1 MKKFAFNA
9 IATIALAFG
18 LAVASSSVAIDSAQ
32 AQNLKRN
39 VCKGADLSLSG
50 GGGNC
55 DEGAGE
61 GKLNNLIRQIVNII
75 SVIVGIVAVIM
86 IMYGGFRYITSGGD
100 SGNVGT
106 AKNIIIYALVGLII
120 VALAQIIVRF
130 ILGKLP
136 G

>member
-1 MKKFAFNA
+1 MRRYFVSALVVLATAFSLVVFAA
-9 IATIALAFG
+9 PAADTAK
-18 LAVASSSVAIDSAQ
+18 AQ
-32 AQNLKRN
+32 DLKRN

-55 DEGAGE
+55 GENAGE
-61 GKLNNLIRQIVNII
+61 GKLNRLIRQIVNII

-86 IMYGGFRYITSGGD
+86 IIYGGFRYITSGGD
-100 SGNVGT
+100 SGNVSA